1 MICYF
6 QLASDVFSIGV
17 LVTVCFGIANDIWR
31 FKHCKV
37 IRISW
42 IIQIPQENTLQQHLK
57 TLEKLKKILKHP
69 MKILVHCGCNDLDN
83 FEVLEVMKDTEE
95 PIKYQN
101 TQIIISSLFPRTER
115 NLWETIN
122 QINDFLKRAQQN
134 VNVKFMNNHS
144 IKSKMMRDNK
154 LVNKTGLFIF
164 FANIRFILY
173 GSIPKF
179 IGMTNNQVYN
189 KRQYTWILI
198 RSATVILGKTKLE
211 EMQRSEPY
219 FPTWINLVLLV
230 IIIFKVIQHGNQYYS
245 VSSFFAISF
254 FYYYYYYY

>member
-31 FKHCKV
+31 FRHCKV

-57 TLEKLKKILKHP
+57 ALEKLKKILKHP
-69 MKILVHCGCNDLDN
+69 IKILVHCGCNDLDN
-83 FEVLEVMKDTEE
+83 FEVLEVKKYTEE

-164 FANIRFILY
+164 FAFALFCFDVTKLTSWRRYCIVHKQIFRDR
-173 GSIPKF
+173 KK
-179 IGMTNNQVYN
+179 N
-189 KRQYTWILI
+189 KPNKMSHLLLI
-198 RSATVILGKTKLE
+198 RY
-211 EMQRSEPY
+211 QY
-219 FPTWINLVLLV
+219 F
-230 IIIFKVIQHGNQYYS
+230 Y
-245 VSSFFAISF
+245 
-254 FYYYYYYY
+254 